1 MREQVGENL
10 ATLEARYERFWEQL
24 NRDAVVNLKALSE
37 IINFNLKELAV
48 SSPRGGTS

>member
-1 MREQVGENL
+1 
-10 ATLEARYERFWEQL
+10 
-24 NRDAVVNLKALSE
+24 VNLKALGE